1 MNEIVI
7 DFKSREK
14 RFAVIENKKV
24 TKINI
29 HQPTDQS
36 KVGNIY
42 LGRVVDVKVGMNA
55 AFINIG
61 EGKNGYLPRD
71 QLPSYIQNKDE
82 NKENT
87 SISKFIQE
95 GQKIIVQ
102 VKKDETE
109 IKGPLLTAI
118 IELSGENLIF
128 IPDGNYIAV
137 SKKVDQA
144 PVREKWQAIANKYR
158 KGHEGFIIRTDAV
171 KGTEDDFLQE
181 LEMLRENYRE
191 IVQHS
196 KIVSHPSIIWEK
208 PIILEEVV
216 HELVKLKTGTIIV
229 DDNEIKSTLQK
240 KLKERKDLKW
250 NFVFHQKRKNIFSAY
265 HIDEEIENALKKIVW
280 LSNGSYI
287 VIEQTEAMIVIDVN
301 TGKFTGRQ
309 NLEDTVFKT
318 NLLAAEEI
326 GKQIL
331 LRNYGGIILVD
342 FIDMKSKI
350 QQQKVMNIL
359 KKELDK
365 DEKYSRMV
373 GFTELGLLQ
382 ITRKKTKK
390 SLPETIQIPCPVC
403 NGKGKVHSPETIAFR
418 LERELWEG
426 QFSNHEAVLIELTEK
441 VKTIFCGFQNVHLN
455 RLEQLLHIKINFKVM
470 DSPVPVYYIRQ
481 YGTKEEIFADGL
493 NY

>member
-7 DFKSREK
+7 DYKSREK

-24 TKINI
+24 TKLNI

-55 AFINIG
+55 AFIDIG
-61 EGKNGYLPRD
+61 EGKNGYLHRD
-71 QLPSYIQNKDE
+71 QLPLFIQNVDA
-82 NKENT
+82 NKENA

-118 IELSGENLIF
+118 IELSGEHLIY
-128 IPDGNYIAV
+128 IPDGDYIAV
-137 SKKVDQA
+137 SKKVEQA
-144 PVREKWQAIANKYR
+144 VVREKWQTIARKYK

-171 KGTEDDFLQE
+171 KGLEDDFLKE
-181 LEMLRENYRE
+181 LEVLREHYHE
-191 IVQHS
+191 IVQQS
-196 KIVSHPSIIWEK
+196 KNSSHPSIIWER
-208 PIILEEVV
+208 PIFLEEVV
-216 HELVKLKTGTIIV
+216 HELVKLKTGTVIV
-229 DDNEIKSTLQK
+229 DDNEIKTALQDRTQD
-240 KLKERKDLKW
+240 RKDIKW
-250 NFVFHQKRKNIFSAY
+250 DYVFHQRKQDIFSAY
-265 HIDEEIENALKKIVW
+265 QLDEQIENTLKKIVW

-287 VIEQTEAMIVIDVN
+287 VIEETEAMIVIDVN

-309 NLEDTVFKT
+309 NLQDTVFKT

-331 LRNYGGIILVD
+331 LRNYGGIIVVD
-342 FIDMKSKI
+342 FIDMKSKT
-350 QQQKVMNIL
+350 QQQKVMNAL
-359 KKELDK
+359 QKELDK
-365 DEKYSRMV
+365 DEKYSRIV

-390 SLPETIQIPCPVC
+390 SLPETIQMACPVC
-403 NGKGKVHSPETIAFR
+403 HGKGMVHSPETIAFR

-426 QFSNHEAVLIELTEK
+426 RYSNHEAVLIELSED
-441 VKTIFCGFQNVHLN
+441 VKNIFCGIHNVHLN
-455 RLEQLLHIKINFKVM
+455 RLEQILHIKINFKVM
-470 DSPVPVYYIRQ
+470 DSQVPVYYIRQ
-481 YGTKEEIFADGL
+481 YGTKEEIFADRL